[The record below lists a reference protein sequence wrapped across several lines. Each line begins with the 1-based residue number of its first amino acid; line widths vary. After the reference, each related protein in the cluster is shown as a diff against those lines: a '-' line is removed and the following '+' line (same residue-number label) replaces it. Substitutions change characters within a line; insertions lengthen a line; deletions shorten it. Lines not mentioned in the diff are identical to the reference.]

1 MQEAVAVREAALDA
15 VDDVVPDA
23 LRADIESFVVDGS
36 LVPGVLTL
44 LSARAAGAHAPA
56 GTGSAEGS
64 DGTDG
69 ADGADSATDDGGSGP
84 GEEFEPAGDLDVDAV
99 EVDGASA
106 SAYSGDADGLAGRAA
121 GVQLIYDG
129 LRLTR
134 RLVHAEPWPEASG
147 SGAAG
152 SLDGEGVAAD
162 MDILVADVLV
172 ARGFYLLART
182 EAATVAVDVVRSF
195 GRDQTERRE
204 TADPALDRELE
215 RDVLRL
221 AVVAGVTAAGREPS
235 TPDALVGDLAAAYD
249 DGFPAPETLFD
260 QQVRERV
267 AGVVGAQAVNR
278 ND

>member
-15 VDDVVPDA
+15 VDDVVPEA
-23 LRADIESFVVDGS
+23 LRSEIEAFVADGS

-44 LSARAAGAHAPA
+44 LSARAAGAH
-56 GTGSAEGS
+56 SAEDAEGV
-64 DGTDG
+64 
-69 ADGADSATDDGGSGP
+69 DSAGGAEGARDDGDSGA
-84 GEEFEPAGDLDVDAV
+84 GEGIEPAGDLDATAADAN
-99 EVDGASA
+99 GATA
-106 SAYSGDADGLAGRAA
+106 AAYAGDPDGLAGRAA

-134 RLVHAEPWPEASG
+134 RLVHAEPWPEAGG
-147 SGAAG
+147 SGNPG

-204 TADPALDRELE
+204 AADPAALDRELE

-235 TPDALVGDLAAAYD
+235 APDALVGDLAAAYD
-249 DGFPAPETLFD
+249 DGFPAPEALFD
-260 QQVRERV
+260 QQVRDRV
-267 AGVVGAQAVNR
+267 AGVVGTRPVNR